1 MNMRT
6 MKSVLLVLAA
16 ALPVCAQERTID
28 RVLPALAAGKACTS
42 AIQLQNLGERP
53 VALAV
58 EAYSEN
64 GALVALKDHPAIAVA
79 LTPRERETYRLE
91 LPDETTAAWVRVRET
106 AGAAPFA
113 PVVTVSGS
121 TECVAGNELRTVA
134 REAAFPM
141 RNPWFEGDVSELAAD
156 VVALVNTS
164 AQAAT
169 ASLCYSAAAFYS
181 VPDGRRGGELTPVC
195 TASFAVQVP
204 PFSAREFPVERDGSS
219 HFSLRTRGAAIVLQ
233 MLKPQGVHVKVY
245 AVDSSIHFGGEVVNR

>member
-1 MNMRT
+1 VRET
-6 MKSVLLVLAA
+6 LAA
-16 ALPVCAQERTID
+16 A
-28 RVLPALAAGKACTS
+28 
-42 AIQLQNLGERP
+42 
-53 VALAV
+53 
-58 EAYSEN
+58 
-64 GALVALKDHPAIAVA
+64 
-79 LTPRERETYRLE
+79 
-91 LPDETTAAWVRVRET
+91 
-106 AGAAPFA
+106 PFS

-134 REAAFPM
+134 REVAFPM
-141 RNPWFEGDVSELAAD
+141 RNPWFEGDVSELPGD
-156 VVALVNTS
+156 LLALVNTS

-204 PFSAREFPVERDGSS
+204 PFSARQFPVEREGNS

-245 AVDSSIHFGGEVVNR
+245 AVDSSIHFGAEVVNQ